1 MQSLK
6 KNGLFFMELRAF
18 EINSFEKYFVNNILY
33 QGVTGMIKYK
43 GLFAIF
49 NIFF

>member
-1 MQSLK
+1 
-6 KNGLFFMELRAF
+6 MELRAF

-49 NIFF
+49 NIFFWLG